1 MINFN
6 VFIGYDDNFSIM
18 VTLSFKYFI
27 KIPVTKVIK
36 LSSIKQMTINNDQ
49 HIINQILEGDVQ
61 AFSILVDRYKNLV
74 FTLALR
80 MLKHREDAEEIS
92 QDVFIK
98 VYKSLYK
105 FKGDSKLS
113 TWIYKVTYNSCLDAI
128 KRQKRKHQEV
138 NIDKYDAYDIEV
150 IDDALEKLV
159 QIDRENAIKTCIEA
173 LASEDSFILTLYYYG
188 ELSLEEIS
196 KITGLKANNIKVK
209 LHRARK
215 RLAIIMKQRLEP
227 QIMQYYGK

>member
-1 MINFN
+1 
-6 VFIGYDDNFSIM
+6 
-18 VTLSFKYFI
+18 
-27 KIPVTKVIK
+27 
-36 LSSIKQMTINNDQ
+36 MTINNDQ